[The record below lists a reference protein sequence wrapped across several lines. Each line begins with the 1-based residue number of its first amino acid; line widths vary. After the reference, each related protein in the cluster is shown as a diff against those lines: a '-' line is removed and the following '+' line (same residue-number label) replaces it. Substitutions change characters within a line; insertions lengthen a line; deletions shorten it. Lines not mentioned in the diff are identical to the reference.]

1 MENNNLYIQYLEK
14 TIKAL
19 VEENNRLK
27 NFKESIKDV
36 SKKMDNCLREFLFS
50 KNIVALKQRLRSIYD
65 ELELLQG
72 E

>member
-19 VEENNRLK
+19 IEENNSLK

-36 SKKMDNCLREFLFS
+36 SKKLDNCLREFLFS
-50 KNIVALKQRLRSIYD
+50 KNIVSFKQRIRLIYD
-65 ELELLQG
+65 ELEQLQG